1 MRMPLLALLMF
12 CVPQISAAQTRT
24 FDYGELTIELPA
36 GYEVQQTEPY
46 ERSAGSDILEPILL
60 LGPEARDEPLSDWG
74 RQFDSSPPYLR
85 LTALTL
91 TPPDDGHTTG
101 QLSQRVFNGF
111 RSRWGQ
117 FAFYVFDEERQLGHM
132 VNMAGAFIALHVA
145 RCGDRLIVVEALDY
159 AQMRKLEGEIDRSF
173 LDLPE
178 RQRWQ
183 MARAGANA
191 EDAER
196 LIANVCQA
204 PARR

>member
-1 MRMPLLALLMF
+1 MRIALLALLIV
-12 CVPQISAAQTRT
+12 CGPKIPAAQTRT

-36 GYEVQQTEPY
+36 GYEVQQTEPH
-46 ERSAGSDILEPILL
+46 ERYAGSDIPEPILL
-60 LGPEARDEPLSDWG
+60 LGPEARDEPLSEWG
-74 RQFDSSPPYLR
+74 RQFDRSPPYLR

-91 TPPDDGHTTG
+91 TPPDDGQTVG
-101 QLSQRVFNGF
+101 QLSERVFNGF

-117 FAFYVFDEERQLGHM
+117 YAFYLFDEERQLGHM

-145 RCGDRLIVVEALDY
+145 RCGDRLIVVEVLDY

-173 LDLPE
+173 FDLPQRE
-178 RQRWQ
+178 RWQ

-191 EDAER
+191 EDAET

-204 PARR
+204 Q